1 MGKEQR
7 YTTGVL
13 KRRRAMLCITIM
25 LIFACCLNF
34 ATAETINM
42 PDYPD
47 RLRLVVPNAAT
58 DEALPNGALTN
69 VFLRFETP
77 RKSKANDVGLNTAT
91 PFSDR
96 KMCSNSGDIRAAD
109 KDGNVCKTMIT
120 AYNTTEV

>member
-1 MGKEQR
+1 MSKKR
-7 YTTGVL
+7 HTGIF
-13 KRRRAMLCITIM
+13 KRKWAILCFSIM
-25 LIFACCLNF
+25 LIFVCCLNF

-47 RLRLVVPNAAT
+47 RLGLVVPNAAT

-77 RKSKANDVGLNTAT
+77 RESGANDVGLNTAT
-91 PFSDR
+91 PFSDG
-96 KMCSNSGDIRAAD
+96 KVCSNYGDIRVAD

-120 AYNTTEV
+120 AYNSKEV

>member
-1 MGKEQR
+1 MGKEQK

-13 KRRRAMLCITIM
+13 KRRRAILCITIM

-34 ATAETINM
+34 ATAETINIS
-42 PDYPD
+42 DYPD

-58 DEALPNGALTN
+58 NETLPNGVPTN

-77 RKSKANDVGLNTAT
+77 GESGANVVGRNTAT
-91 PFSDR
+91 PFSDG
-96 KMCSNSGDIRAAD
+96 KMCSNCGDIQVAD
-109 KDGNVCKTMIT
+109 KDGNICKTMIT